1 MPEHSIGDDADGTCT
16 AGNVDLVAPLGYLI
30 AWALYPYV
38 VVQRLLV
45 AHKLR
50 GPALEVHSRSHTC
63 WSLHHHRCC
72 STAHPNRNATRRHR
86 EFQPDRSSFPFH
98 LEAGQ
103 LKPPKLCVDLH
114 ARTLDHD
121 GPGNCGVEGNLGRAL
136 APRQYQQ
143 ASWVADTHQAIYGG
157 PLVKHSRWVSFPYGA
172 SQRRCETVDT
182 RSEPKRC
189 DAMPA
194 TAAHRPGCRPGQGVQ
209 PRSGPLTWTTSSAML
224 GSSARSQLSCFGTA
238 QSDADWPALGA
249 AARYCRRRSSAQD
262 PGGLH
267 VACHSRTGTPPHI
280 SHCARGA
287 R

>member
-1 MPEHSIGDDADGTCT
+1 MLGQGLDGLDGCREVVGAVVLGHAADLPETE
-16 AGNVDLVAPLGYLI
+16 LQPLG
-30 AWALYPYV
+30 
-38 VVQRLLV
+38 
-45 AHKLR
+45 K
-50 GPALEVHSRSHTC
+50 GLETFGKAEGDGLDVGIGQHEVKQQM
-63 WSLHHHRCC
+63 
-72 STAHPNRNATRRHR
+72 R
-86 EFQPDRSSFPFH
+86 E
-98 LEAGQ
+98 G
-103 LKPPKLCVDLH
+103 
-114 ARTLDHD
+114 
-121 GPGNCGVEGNLGRAL
+121 
-136 APRQYQQ
+136 
-143 ASWVADTHQAIYGG
+143 YGG

-209 PRSGPLTWTTSSAML
+209 PRSGPLTWATSSAML

-238 QSDADWPALGA
+238 QSGVDWPALDA

-262 PGGLH
+262 PGGLP
-267 VACHSRTGTPPHI
+267 VACHSRPDRPPHI